1 MGSRRLGNA
10 LGVFFL
16 VVLVVLAGSVGV
28 ATVAPD
34 ARGPFDGES
43 IDGQS
48 PAQYQPDQLEG
59 DVDPETGEV
68 RVDTQTEDRRI
79 LVDTQH
85 DNQFAERDIE
95 PLAEA
100 AFAAGHRITIQDD
113 DADDYDELLSE
124 YDALLVVQPTDG
136 FTPSQVRAVRNFTDA
151 GGRVVVLAEP
161 PTVSIGGGL
170 IVTTIDTVSFG
181 ATNLTAQY
189 GTLVGSEALYNLD
202 DSRTDNNFK
211 SIYASPTGDDS
222 LTEGVETVSFDSSG
236 YLVRQEGSDAT
247 TIATA
252 AEGTRTTDTRRN
264 GTYATA
270 VRNGNLTVVADSSF
284 IKRSELYDVD
294 NEVFV
299 GNLLEFLATGE
310 RAPLAATGDETG
322 DSAGGATDGPTANE
336 TASGSE

>member
-28 ATVAPD
+28 ATIAPD
-34 ARGPFDGES
+34 AQDSFDGES
-43 IDGQS
+43 ITGQS

-59 DVDPETGEV
+59 DADPETGDL
-68 RVDTQTEDRRI
+68 RVDTETENRRI

-85 DNQFAERDIE
+85 ENQFAERDIE

-113 DADDYDELLSE
+113 DADDYGELLSG
-124 YDALLVVQPTDG
+124 YDGLLVVQPTDG

-170 IVTTIDTVSFG
+170 FATTIGTVSFG

-189 GTLVGSEALYNLD
+189 GALVGSETLYNLD
-202 DSRTDNNFK
+202 DSQTDNNFK
-211 SIYASPTGDDS
+211 SIYASPTRDDP
-222 LTEGVETVSFDSSG
+222 LTEGVDTVTFDSSG
-236 YLVRQEGSDAT
+236 YLTLRDGSDAT
-247 TIATA
+247 TIVTA
-252 AEGTRTTDTRRN
+252 AEGTRTTDTRRD

-294 NEVFV
+294 NEAFV
-299 GNLLEFLATGE
+299 GNLLEFLVSGE
-310 RAPLAATGDETG
+310 
-322 DSAGGATDGPTANE
+322 GATRAVNGTNG
-336 TASGSE
+336 GSE